1 MEKRIKI
8 RLVDKLPLM
17 IRINMFISTSTSLWI
32 SVKNI
37 SCKSFSSSSHVL
49 VHNKHSIHICLKANT
64 YFPLGLQFP
73 ETGTKMSEFLILLE
87 NARIFFPPGNLRIIK
102 GLCSWLL
109 KWSLDAWNRACL
121 ISFLLL
127 RALQLPIQ
135 ELHKWEKNVPF
146 IFYSMWSSS
155 YITKEVQNEVMNWR
169 LSIEDRNAITSW
181 RMSWN
186 SNILIKK
193 GNRPNWRFNLGSL
206 SKILLLPFCFL

>member
-1 MEKRIKI
+1 MLYAILSCWTVCVCVWSQIQHLPLPDLMRKSMKINKIVFKKQIMEKRIKI

-87 NARIFFPPGNLRIIK
+87 NARIFFPP
-102 GLCSWLL
+102 
-109 KWSLDAWNRACL
+109 
-121 ISFLLL
+121 
-127 RALQLPIQ
+127 
-135 ELHKWEKNVPF
+135 V
-146 IFYSMWSSS
+146 
-155 YITKEVQNEVMNWR
+155 
-169 LSIEDRNAITSW
+169 
-181 RMSWN
+181 
-186 SNILIKK
+186 IL
-193 GNRPNWRFNLGSL
+193 GL
-206 SKILLLPFCFL
+206 SKVCVHDS